1 MKNERGIQLESA
13 DEPMDLGEDPQ
24 SFVGSRD
31 AGDLI
36 ARASLKDD
44 HQKSF
49 KEQLELSSSDSV
61 KRRSSDDHS
70 LDPIEMTDDDSMNS
84 DEE

>member
-13 DEPMDLGEDPQ
+13 DELMDFGGELQ

-49 KEQLELSSSDSV
+49 KEQFELSSSGSV
-61 KRRSSDDHS
+61 KRRSSVDS
-70 LDPIEMTDDDSMNS
+70 LDPIQMTDDSMNS

>member
-13 DEPMDLGEDPQ
+13 DEPMDFGEDPQ
-24 SFVGSRD
+24 RFVGSRD

-49 KEQLELSSSDSV
+49 KEQLELSSSGSV

-70 LDPIEMTDDDSMNS
+70 LDPIEMTDDSMNS

>member
-13 DEPMDLGEDPQ
+13 DEPMDFGEDPQ

-49 KEQLELSSSDSV
+49 KEQLELSSTGSV
-61 KRRSSDDHS
+61 KRRSSNHS
-70 LDPIEMTDDDSMNS
+70 LDPIEITDDSMNS